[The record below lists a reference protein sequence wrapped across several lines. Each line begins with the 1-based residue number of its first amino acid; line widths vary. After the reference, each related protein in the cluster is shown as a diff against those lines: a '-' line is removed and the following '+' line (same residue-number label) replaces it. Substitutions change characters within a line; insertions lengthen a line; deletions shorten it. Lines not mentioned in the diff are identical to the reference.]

1 MSRTVSPSTNRPY
14 GVALVA
20 RIWRVARAGVY
31 RLRAANDD
39 APTGRRPGPPGPCSD
54 AELVEHIRRQINDS
68 PFHGEGYRKIWA
80 RLRFAG
86 IRTSQRRVARLMR
99 EHGLSAPH
107 ASRPPRTRAHDGNI
121 GTERVDEMWGTD
133 MSETVTVDDGRAYV
147 FVAVDHCSGEVVGAH
162 AAAGASRWEALEPV
176 RQGVR
181 RCFGTFGAD
190 VAVGMKLRHDHGSNY
205 MARDFQAE
213 IAFLGIEASPSF
225 VRQPEGNGVA
235 ERFFRTLKEN
245 FLWIHT
251 FTTIEE
257 LRTELLAFVREY
269 NEGWLVARHGY
280 KTPSQVRAEQ
290 LAVDQEDAT
299 AVALAA

>member
-1 MSRTVSPSTNRPY
+1 MSRTVSPSTNRRY

-20 RIWRVARAGVY
+20 RTWRVGRASVY
-31 RLRAANDD
+31 RLRAANDVG
-39 APTGRRPGPPGPCSD
+39 PVRQRPGPLGPCSD
-54 AELVEHIRRQINDS
+54 AELAEHIRRQINAS

-86 IRTSQRRVARLMR
+86 VRTSQRRVSRLMR

-107 ASRPPRTRAHDGNI
+107 ATRPPRTRAHTGCI

-133 MSETVTVDDGRAYV
+133 MSEIVTVDDGRAYV

-181 RCFGTFGAD
+181 RCFGSFGRD
-190 VAVGMKLRHDHGSNY
+190 VAAGLKLRHDHGSNY
-205 MARDFQAE
+205 MARDFQTE

-225 VRQPEGNGVA
+225 VREPEGNGVA

-251 FTTIEE
+251 FDSIEE
-257 LRTELLAFVREY
+257 LRTALLAFVRAY
-269 NEGWLVARHGY
+269 NDGWLVARHGY
-280 KTPSQVRAEQ
+280 KTPSQIRAEQ
-290 LAVDQEDAT
+290 LTVDQQAAT
-299 AVALAA
+299 AVPLAA